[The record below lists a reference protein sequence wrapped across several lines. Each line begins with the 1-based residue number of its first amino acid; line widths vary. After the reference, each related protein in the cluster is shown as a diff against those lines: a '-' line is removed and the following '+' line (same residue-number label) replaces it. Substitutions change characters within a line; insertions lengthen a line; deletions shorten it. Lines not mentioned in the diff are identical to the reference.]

1 MDLLII
7 NPRFSWFGN
16 QSILSTGP
24 LTLASY
30 LARQGFS
37 VRLLDNNSQY
47 RKYSDLDLVK
57 QIKSLDPTIVG
68 ISTNTLNVLAA
79 YDLARLLRQ
88 HFSRKIIVGG
98 GLHSYDCAEEMAEQ
112 PFDLVFR
119 GEAELSTRAVLQ
131 WARDQP
137 TPVTRETLSNPGF
150 LEELRSIPGLVFRT
164 TAGLEDTGHAMFVQ
178 DLDEVPFLDY
188 QLANLDDYIR
198 TPSDH
203 HAVTNN
209 FNFQRGC
216 PHRCIYCKSSIIPS
230 KVRSNS
236 ADFMIGEIEARQR
249 QYDLSNIF
257 ILDAN
262 FTLDRRRMND
272 FCARMVTSGLAN
284 KVNIMVQSSVTAPI
298 SDEELTS
305 LRSAGVTIVSLG
317 LERFD
322 DEFRRKMNKAGSSEQ
337 AVALIQRLHD
347 ARFKVVINVLIG
359 FPFETEESLDKEATF
374 LDKYLEYVD
383 FFTINY
389 LMPMPGTQVYDASP
403 SSRHFQWY
411 LRPEIVNR
419 PMAYYDAVYLTSGP
433 ALFLNPFGLPRRTL
447 RKLRRFKDKYH
458 RIGAFRLSRSL
469 VYRLALA
476 CDFFI
481 AKLSYWLSCAF
492 PRAESVA
499 FSPLRY
505 LRSKGY
511 KLFFRWFVAQGK

>member
-1 MDLLII
+1 MDFLVI
-7 NPRFSWFGN
+7 NPRFCWFGN

-24 LTLASY
+24 LTLVSY
-30 LARQGFS
+30 LAQDGAL
-37 VRLLDNNSQY
+37 VRLLDDNSQY
-47 RKYSDLDLVK
+47 RKYSEFDFV
-57 QIKSLDPTIVG
+57 QYIRQHDPTVIG

-79 YDLARLLRQ
+79 YNLTNALRRN
-88 HFSRKIIVGG
+88 FPTKAIVGG
-98 GLHSYDCAEEMAEQ
+98 GLHSYDSAEEMAEQ

-119 GEAELSTRAVLQ
+119 GEAELSAKSFLQ
-131 WARDQP
+131 LVRDHGAGF
-137 TPVTRETLSNPGF
+137 TRETLADPGV
-150 LEELRSIPGLVFRT
+150 RSKLKTIPGLVFRD
-164 TAGLEDTGHAMFVQ
+164 GSKLEDTGPAVFV
-178 DLDEVPFLDY
+178 DNLDEVPFLDY

-198 TPSDH
+198 SPFDH

-236 ADFMIGEIEARQR
+236 AEFMVREIESRQR
-249 QYDLSNIF
+249 QYGLSNLF

-272 FCARMVTSGLAN
+272 FCARMTTSGLAQ

-298 SDEELTS
+298 NDEELTS
-305 LRSAGVTIVSLG
+305 LRRAGITIISLG

-322 DEFRRKMNKAGSSEQ
+322 DEFRRKMNKAGSSEH
-337 AVALIQRLHD
+337 AVALIQRLHS

-359 FPFETEESLDKEATF
+359 FPFETEDSLDREAAF

-403 SSRHFQWY
+403 ASRHHRWY
-411 LRPEIVNR
+411 LRPEIAER

-433 ALFLNPFGLPRRTL
+433 VLFLNPFGLSRRILT
-447 RKLRRFKDKYH
+447 KLRRFKDKYH
-458 RIGAFRLSRSL
+458 RIGARRLSRAP
-469 VYRLALA
+469 VYRIALA
-476 CDFFI
+476 GDFLLAQF
-481 AKLSYWLSCAF
+481 SYWLAALS
-492 PRAESVA
+492 PQVESVV
-499 FSPLRY
+499 FKPFKY

-511 KLFFRWFVAQGK
+511 KLFFRRFVAQGK